1 MSPVRRSPLF
11 ALGLLAGASG
21 LAFAAYEAAGV
32 VATAQVR
39 SALAHMPGVNAGA
52 VNADAWSG
60 RVTIEGL
67 SAPGLSVGRLSVVSA
82 QARLLPSLIAPAF
95 ALDGTASA
103 ENVTLDA
110 GFIKY
115 KFKKIEATGT
125 AMSNDE
131 LAALLDVNSP
141 APLAERLEKFTAAA
155 VTAPEIEAEMSMGA
169 MQQSVTYRDLKMLNI
184 VKGKVGSFSV
194 GAMEQTAKTPD
205 GETMHIH
212 VGAMSG
218 DNIDI
223 AGSVR
228 FMTTARTDDNEPL
241 AVVQE
246 SMVVDGYSVELE
258 KSGVSFKIG
267 TVTGRDL
274 KMRPMKTP
282 LKDFVALLS
291 DKKAMENPDPET
303 IARNAGMA
311 LDFVSCLEFGLLEA
325 RDITV
330 KLPPG
335 GEVNSVKLGRFGVS
349 GWADGKIGEYAF
361 ENFELDAPDGHA
373 RFGEFAL
380 RGFNYKHVLDA
391 VNEHLAQGIESFE
404 SADPRSFIPTLDQI
418 AVAGVDLDVP
428 DKKGAG
434 NSANGKRITM
444 ALGKAEINGSNYL
457 GGVPTSLNAAV
468 DNFTMDIANSTD
480 PQLKDFIAMG
490 IKKFDMSAKVD
501 LAWSEAAETLTLR
514 QASGKMAD
522 IGAVTLTA
530 TLGNVS
536 KEIFTGG
543 KDEIEA
549 AALGTLFKDADFRFE
564 NAGIVEKG
572 LEMEAKK
579 QKKTADAL
587 KKEAVGVAGAAIPA
601 MLKNAPAA
609 KDIAAAVIKFIN
621 SPKSFHIGAKSAD
634 GLGIAD
640 FALLNDPAAL
650 LKKLAVVASAND

>member
-1 MSPVRRSPLF
+1 MCRFRRSPLL

-21 LAFAAYEAAGV
+21 LAFAAHEAAGV

-39 SALAHMPGVNAGA
+39 SALAHMPGFSATA
-52 VNADAWSG
+52 VSADAWSG

-67 SAPGLSVGRLSVVSA
+67 SAPGVSVGKVRVVSA
-82 QARLLPSLIAPAF
+82 DARLLPALIAPAF
-95 ALDGTASA
+95 ALDGTAMA
-103 ENVTLDA
+103 ENVVLDA

-131 LAALLDVNSP
+131 LAALLDVSSA
-141 APLAERLEKFTAAA
+141 APMAERLQKFTAAA
-155 VTAPEIEAEMSMGA
+155 VTAPEIEAEMSMGD
-169 MQQSVTYRDLKMLNI
+169 MQQSVTYRDFKMLNI
-184 VKGKVGSFSV
+184 AKGKVGSFSA
-194 GAMEQTAKTPD
+194 GSMEQAAKMPD

-212 VGAMSG
+212 VGPMSG
-218 DNIDI
+218 ANIDI
-223 AGSVR
+223 AGTVR
-228 FMTTARTDDNEPL
+228 FMTTARADDNEPL
-241 AVVQE
+241 AMVQE
-246 SMVVDGYSVELE
+246 SMVIDGYSVDLE

-267 TVTGRDL
+267 KLTGRDL

-282 LKDFVALLS
+282 FKDFIALVS
-291 DKKAMENPDPET
+291 DKKAMENPDPEK
-303 IARNAGMA
+303 IATNAAMV
-311 LDFVSCLEFGLLEA
+311 LDMVSCFEFGLLEA
-325 RDITV
+325 RDIIV

-349 GWADGKIGEYAF
+349 GWANGKIGEYAF
-361 ENFELDAPDGHA
+361 EGFELDAPDGHA
-373 RFGEFAL
+373 KLGQFAL
-380 RGFNYKHVLDA
+380 RGFNFKHVLDA
-391 VNEHLAQGIESFE
+391 VSEHLAQGLDSFE
-404 SADPRSFIPTLDQI
+404 SADPRTFIPTLDQI
-418 AVAGVDLDVP
+418 TVSGVDLDVP
-428 DKKGAG
+428 DKKGTG
-434 NSANGKRITM
+434 NSADGKRITM
-444 ALGKAEINGSNYL
+444 TLGKFEMNGSDYL
-457 GGVPTSLNAAV
+457 GGMPTSLNAAL
-468 DNFTMDIANSTD
+468 DNFTFDIANSKD

-490 IKKFDMSAKVD
+490 IKKFDMSAKID

-522 IGAVTLTA
+522 IGAVTLKA

-536 KEIFTGG
+536 KDLFTGG

-549 AALGTLFKDADFRFE
+549 ALLGTLIKDADLRFE

-572 LEMEAKK
+572 LELEAKK

-609 KDIAAAVIKFIN
+609 KEIAAAVIKFIN
-621 SPKSFHIGAKSAD
+621 APKSFHLGAKSAD

-640 FALLNDPAAL
+640 LALLNDPAAL